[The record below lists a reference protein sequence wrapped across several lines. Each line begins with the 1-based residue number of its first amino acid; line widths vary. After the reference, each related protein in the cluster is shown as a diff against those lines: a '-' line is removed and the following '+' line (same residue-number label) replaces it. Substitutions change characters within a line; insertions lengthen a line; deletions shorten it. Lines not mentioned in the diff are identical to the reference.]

1 MAVDSQAHE
10 HNHAGHSHAGHDH
23 AGHHHHGS
31 SANERSIAWAFAILF
46 VFMVVEVVGGIVSG
60 SLALLADAGH
70 MVSDVAALG
79 MSWLAIHVG
88 KRPADAARTFGY
100 KRLEVLAAFV
110 NGCTL
115 FAIAGWIVFEAVRRF
130 ASPIPVLGHTMLAVA
145 VAGTLANVVA
155 FLVLSGGNRE
165 NLNVRSAWV
174 HVLGDLL
181 GQIAAV
187 VAAIVIIMTGWY
199 PIDPILSVFV
209 ALVILRSAYGI
220 VRSSSHILLEGTP
233 PGIDLDAMRDD
244 LKAVIPATA
253 DVHHM
258 HVWSLTA
265 EQPMITL
272 HVSCTEN
279 ESAESVMS
287 AIRARLREHYG
298 ITHSTIQVEP
308 FGCDDAS
315 H

>member
-1 MAVDSQAHE
+1 MAVGEQVHDHD
-10 HNHAGHSHAGHDH
+10 HAGQRHDH
-23 AGHHHHGS
+23 AGHHHHGAG
-31 SANERSIAWAFAILF
+31 ANERSIALAFAILF
-46 VFMVVEVVGGIVSG
+46 VFMVIEGVGGVLSG

-88 KRPADAARTFGY
+88 KRPADAARSFGY

-110 NGCTL
+110 NGCAL
-115 FAIAGWIVFEAVRRF
+115 FLIAGWVVFEAVRRF
-130 ASPIPVLGHTMLAVA
+130 AAPVPVVGHLMLAVA
-145 VAGTLANVVA
+145 VAGTLANVIA
-155 FLVLSGGNRE
+155 FLVLSGGDRA

-174 HVLGDLL
+174 HVLGDLI

-187 VAAIVIIMTGWY
+187 IAASVILATGWY

-233 PGIDLDAMRDD
+233 PGLDLDVMRDD
-244 LKAVIPATA
+244 LKSVIPATA

-272 HVSCTEN
+272 HVSCVADEDAQ
-279 ESAESVMS
+279 SMMS

-298 ITHSTIQVEP
+298 ISHSTIQVEP
-308 FGCDDAS
+308 FGCDDPS

>member
-1 MAVDSQAHE
+1 MAVGEQVHDHD
-10 HNHAGHSHAGHDH
+10 HAGHRHDH
-23 AGHHHHGS
+23 AGHHHHGAG
-31 SANERSIAWAFAILF
+31 ANERSIALAFAILF
-46 VFMVVEVVGGIVSG
+46 VFMVIEGVGGVLSG

-88 KRPADAARTFGY
+88 KRPADAARSFGY

-110 NGCTL
+110 NGCAL
-115 FAIAGWIVFEAVRRF
+115 FLIAGWVVFEAVRRF
-130 ASPIPVLGHTMLAVA
+130 AAPVPVVGHLMLAVA
-145 VAGTLANVVA
+145 VAGTLANVIA
-155 FLVLSGGNRE
+155 FLVLSGGDRA

-174 HVLGDLL
+174 HVLGDLI

-187 VAAIVIIMTGWY
+187 IAATVILATGWY

-220 VRSSSHILLEGTP
+220 VRASSHILLEGTP
-233 PGIDLDAMRDD
+233 PGLDLEAMRDD
-244 LKAVIPATA
+244 LKSVIPATA

-258 HVWSLTA
+258 HVWSLSA

-272 HVSCTEN
+272 HVSCTGTEN
-279 ESAESVMS
+279 AESIMS
-287 AIRARLREHYG
+287 SIRARLREHYG
-298 ITHSTIQVEP
+298 IAHSTIQVEP

>member
-1 MAVDSQAHE
+1 MAAGE
-10 HNHAGHSHAGHDH
+10 HIHDHAHAGHDH
-23 AGHHHHGS
+23 AGHHDHGS
-31 SANERSIAWAFAILF
+31 GANERSIAWAFAILF
-46 VFMVVEVVGGIVSG
+46 VFMIVEVGGGVLSG

-88 KRPADAARTFGY
+88 KRPADAARSFGY

-110 NGCTL
+110 NGCAL
-115 FAIAGWIVFEAVRRF
+115 FLIAGWVVFEAVRRF
-130 ASPIPVLGHTMLAVA
+130 AAPVPVVGQMMLAVA
-145 VAGTLANVVA
+145 VAGTLANILA
-155 FLVLSGGNRE
+155 FVVLSGGNRE

-187 VAAIVIIMTGWY
+187 VAAAIIIATGWF

-220 VRSSSHILLEGTP
+220 VRASSHILLEGTP
-233 PGIDLDAMRDD
+233 PGLDLEAMRDD
-244 LKAVIPATA
+244 LKFVIPATA

-272 HVSCTEN
+272 HVSCMEN
-279 ESAESVMS
+279 ENTESVLS
-287 AIRARLREHYG
+287 AIRARLRERYG

-308 FGCDDAS
+308 FGCDDTA